1 MPGHTQMAA
10 NIDSG
15 FETDGTV
22 AGPQVWRANEMLA
35 ARKSWTWTL
44 DERALAALEAAD
56 AHLPQHGE
64 LLRYTKD
71 QFPLGDFAPVLAQM
85 RAQLLTGAGF
95 AVLKGLPLETWGVE
109 KSARIYWGLGLH
121 LGVAVSQNGKGHVLG
136 HVKDLG
142 LDYHHPESRG
152 YQTSA
157 RLPFHTDYADL
168 VALMCLRTARS
179 GGLSSITSSVSVY
192 NEMVR
197 RAPALARAL
206 TEPLY
211 RTRWGEVGS
220 DRPAW
225 IEVPAFN
232 LHERGVVT
240 TYVRSAVRKAQLMP
254 EVPRV
259 TALQEQAMD
268 LFDEI
273 AASDEL
279 RLDMAF
285 EAGDIQILNNHWIL
299 HSRTAYEDF
308 DEPERRRHLMRLWL
322 ACDDGPPFPP
332 AMTKSFQGL
341 THNGRPNGIH
351 VPGVPLVAPLVAG

>member
-1 MPGHTQMAA
+1 MSAHAKKSAEFGTR
-10 NIDSG
+10 
-15 FETDGTV
+15 FEADGTV
-22 AGPQVWRANEMLA
+22 AGPQAWHAADMASRAGE
-35 ARKSWTWTL
+35 WTWTL
-44 DERALAALEAAD
+44 EASALRALEAAE
-56 AHLPQHGE
+56 AQLPADGD
-64 LLRYTKD
+64 LLSFKQGD
-71 QFPLGDFAPVLAQM
+71 FPLGDFAPVLAQI
-85 RAQLLTGAGF
+85 RTRLLTGPGF
-95 AVLKGLPLETWGVE
+95 AVLKGLPVETWGVQ
-109 KSARIYWGLGLH
+109 KAARIYWGLGMH
-121 LGVAVSQNGKGHVLG
+121 LGFAVSQNGKGHVLG

-168 VALMCLRTARS
+168 VALLCLRTARS

-197 RAPALARAL
+197 RAPELARTL

-220 DRPAW
+220 DRPPW

-232 LHERGVVT
+232 LHEAGVVT
-240 TYVRSAVRKAQLMP
+240 SYVRSAVRKAQLMP
-254 EVPRV
+254 EVPRISAV
-259 TALQEQAMD
+259 QEQAMD

-273 AASDEL
+273 AGSDAL
-279 RLDMAF
+279 RLDMSF
-285 EAGDIQILNNHWIL
+285 DAGDIQILNNHWIL

-308 DEPERRRHLMRLWL
+308 EEPERRRHLMRLWL

-341 THNGRPNGIH
+341 TRNGRPNGIQ
-351 VPGVPLVAPLVAG
+351 VPGVPLVAPLEAS

>member
-1 MPGHTQMAA
+1 MNQTANLTANTQTGIASDGTVQGPQAWSSAQMAA
-10 NIDSG
+10 RRD
-15 FETDGTV
+15 EWTWQLDD
-22 AGPQVWRANEMLA
+22 A
-35 ARKSWTWTL
+35 ARK
-44 DERALAALEAAD
+44 ALEFAERQ
-56 AHLPQHGE
+56 LPEHGD
-64 LLRYTKD
+64 LLAFEREN
-71 QFPLGDFAPVLAQM
+71 FPLGDFAPTLANI
-85 RAQLLTGAGF
+85 RAQLLDGAGF
-95 AVLKGLPLETWGVE
+95 AVLKGLPVDTWGVE
-109 KSARIYWGLGLH
+109 KSARIYWGIGLH
-121 LGVAVSQNGKGHVLG
+121 LGLAVSQNGKGHVLG

-142 LDYHHPESRG
+142 LEYSDPQTRG

-192 NEMVR
+192 NEMRR
-197 RAPALARAL
+197 RAPELARVL

-211 RTRWGEVGS
+211 RTRWGEVGG
-220 DRPAW
+220 DRPPW

-232 LHERGVVT
+232 IHETGVVT

-259 TALQEQAMD
+259 SALQEEAMD

-273 AASDEL
+273 AGSDAL
-279 RLDMAF
+279 RLDMDF
-285 EAGDIQILNNHWIL
+285 DVGDVQILNNHWIL
-299 HSRTAYEDF
+299 HSRTAYEDYP
-308 DEPERRRHLMRLWL
+308 EPERRRHLMRLWL

-351 VPGVPLVAPLVAG
+351 MPGVPLVAPLEAE

>member
-1 MPGHTQMAA
+1 MPGHAQNMPKIGSNFRA
-10 NIDSG
+10 
-15 FETDGTV
+15 DGTI
-22 AGPQVWRANEMLA
+22 ASAQAWQA
-35 ARKSWTWTL
+35 ADMATRHEEWTWQL
-44 DERALAALEAAD
+44 DAPALRALEAAE
-56 AHLPQHGE
+56 AQLPKHGE
-64 LLRYTKD
+64 LLEYEQAD
-71 QFPLGDFAPVLAQM
+71 FPLGDFAPVLAQV
-85 RAQLLTGAGF
+85 RERLLTGSGF
-95 AVLKGLPLETWGVE
+95 AVLKGLPIEAWGVE

-121 LGVAVSQNGKGHVLG
+121 LGLAVSQNGKGHALG

-142 LDYHHPESRG
+142 YDYHHPNSRG

-168 VALMCLRTARS
+168 VALMCLRTAKS

-192 NEMVR
+192 NEMMR
-197 RAPALARAL
+197 RAPELARTL

-232 LHERGVVT
+232 VHASGVVT
-240 TYVRSAVRKAQLMP
+240 TYVRSSVRKAQLMP

-259 TALQEQAMD
+259 TAQQEEAMD

-273 AASDEL
+273 AGSDAL
-279 RLDMAF
+279 RLDMEF
-285 EAGDIQILNNHWIL
+285 DDGDIQILNNHWIL

-308 DEPERRRHLMRLWL
+308 EEPERRRHLMRLWL
-322 ACDDGPPFPP
+322 ACEDGPPFPP
-332 AMTKSFQGL
+332 AMSESFYGL
-341 THNGRPNGIH
+341 TLNGRPNGIH
-351 VPGVPLVAPLVAG
+351 IPGVPMVAPLEAT